1 MTISVLIVDDSE
13 ALCLY
18 LCELLKSLGVEYVDY
33 CLDAEAALLR
43 IEGNPHAWDAV
54 FIDLHMEGMD
64 GLQLMHKLDEMRF
77 LGGIVVMSALDRKIL
92 DFTNEIISKYNLRV
106 LGSVHKPFEEVTIA
120 FLVKRIRNFKP
131 GAGPEKQNLLKR
143 KQVQMALEQ
152 NRIVPYFQPIVN
164 PENNKLLSLECLV
177 RLDIDGQGTVLPS
190 AFISVAERFNL
201 IAPMTLSTLN
211 CVLPQFEY
219 FCEKTQ
225 VHCQLSVNL
234 SPLQLNDSALP
245 DQLYDC
251 VLQHNV
257 EPKKIIFE
265 ITENSPLRSEE
276 QNRNLN
282 RLRIKGFDL
291 ALDDFGAG
299 FTNLGQVSSMPYTQV
314 KLDRQMIQGISQ
326 DRVLGVIAKSV
337 LSITQELNISLV
349 AEGVETP
356 ADLKCLTDL
365 GIKNFQGFLFCRPK
379 PLGELI
385 RWWQAWKKVTQNRE
399 IS

>member
-18 LCELLKSLGVEYVDY
+18 LCELLKSLGVEYADY

-43 IEGNPHAWDAV
+43 IEGSPHAWDAV

-143 KQVQMALEQ
+143 KQVQMALDQ

-164 PENNKLLSLECLV
+164 PEKNKLLSLECLV

-225 VHCQLSVNL
+225 VDCQLSVNL

-257 EPKKIIFE
+257 EPNKIIFE

-337 LSITQELNISLV
+337 LNITQELNISLV

-356 ADLKCLTDL
+356 ADLKCLSDL
-365 GIKNFQGFLFCRPK
+365 GIENFQGFLFCRPK

-385 RWWQAWKKVTQNRE
+385 RWWQAWKKVTKNRE